1 MAFGCSK
8 LLSLVAL
15 LLTPSLTQRNH
26 NKLKEI
32 KNKIMLVL
40 STCSFIFNLAMVYI
54 YYKQKHYKGSAY
66 FAFAA
71 GFEACVAFS
80 TLVLLYA
87 NK

>member
-1 MAFGCSK
+1 MQVFAWCVPK
-8 LLSLVAL
+8 WP
-15 LLTPSLTQRNH
+15 LTLSLTQRNY
-26 NKLKEI
+26 NKLKDI

-54 YYKQKHYKGSAY
+54 YYKQKHYKSSAY

>member
-1 MAFGCSK
+1 
-8 LLSLVAL
+8 
-15 LLTPSLTQRNH
+15 
-26 NKLKEI
+26 
-32 KNKIMLVL
+32 MLVL

-54 YYKQKHYKGSAY
+54 YYKQKHYNGSAY